1 MQRGFLF
8 PLRKGEKYHAYP
20 ASTGKKTRLY
30 LPLQGAASSGPV
42 PQLLRQRA
50 PLLRRQQQRA
60 AGVSGGRRAGPGH
73 GGLSV
78 PQAPGFAGGGPDP
91 DAGGPGVRGEPVCLG
106 RATKLCDM
114 LTDKDKV
121 YEAVMLLGVETDTQD
136 TTGQILKSSE
146 TDELTEE
153 QVRAAVLDFVGD
165 YNQVPPMYSALKING
180 KKLYELARE
189 GKTVERAARRVQIF
203 GIEILSIALPRVTMK
218 VHCSKGT
225 YIRTLCHDIGQKL
238 GCGACM
244 EKLTRT
250 KVSRFEIKD
259 SLTLAQ
265 IEVLKKEDRLSEIL
279 IPIDQMFA
287 NYPSII
293 VSGEA
298 ARLAYNGNG
307 IKDRDVRKDE
317 NILDEAYV
325 RVYDDVED
333 FIGVYQYHEKE
344 REYRIRKM
352 FYIKEEK

>member
-1 MQRGFLF
+1 MIHGVINVYKEQGFTSHDVVAKLRGIVGQ
-8 PLRKGEKYHAYP
+8 KKIGH
-20 ASTGKKTRLY
+20 TGTL
-30 LPLQGAASSGPV
+30 
-42 PQLLRQRA
+42 
-50 PLLRRQQQRA
+50 
-60 AGVSGGRRAGPGH
+60 
-73 GGLSV
+73 
-78 PQAPGFAGGGPDP
+78 DP
-91 DAGGPGVRGEPVCLG
+91 DAVGVLPVCLG

-203 GIEILSIALPRVTMK
+203 DIEILSIALPRVTMK

-287 NYPSII
+287 DYPSII

-344 REYRIRKM
+344 RE
-352 FYIKEEK
+352 